1 MSMWDPTGNDGEDR
15 GSEDRGR
22 SPDPYAA
29 DGTWRQGPYAT
40 SSHGG
45 DPYGSGSADPYGT
58 SGGYG
63 TSGED
68 PYGAS
73 GAGPYGGG
81 AFSSPSGPP
90 AATSHG
96 SVGPAYGPG
105 PAWPASAPGYAPP
118 LPTSAM
124 ALTGFIVG
132 LVSLVLCS
140 GLPAP
145 IALVFSILGM
155 RDTAPGAERAQA
167 GRGFAIAGL
176 VISILGTLMLAAVV
190 VYLIVVFGAAF
201 YFSGT

>member
-90 AATSHG
+90 PPRAT
-96 SVGPAYGPG
+96 GPSARPTVPARPG
-105 PAWPASAPGYAPP
+105 RRP
-118 LPTSAM
+118 LPATPRP
-124 ALTGFIVG
+124 
-132 LVSLVLCS
+132 C
-140 GLPAP
+140 PP
-145 IALVFSILGM
+145 P
-155 RDTAPGAERAQA
+155 RWR
-167 GRGFAIAGL
+167 
-176 VISILGTLMLAAVV
+176 
-190 VYLIVVFGAAF
+190 
-201 YFSGT
+201 